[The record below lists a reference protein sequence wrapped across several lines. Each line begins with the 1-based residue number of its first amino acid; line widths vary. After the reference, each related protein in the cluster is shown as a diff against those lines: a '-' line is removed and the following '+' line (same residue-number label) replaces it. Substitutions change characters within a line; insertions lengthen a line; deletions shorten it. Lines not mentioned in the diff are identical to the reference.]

1 MSFQQVAKDQVSPN
15 ATPAPAV
22 GVSVGTVHSD
32 RAAGVQKLNTS
43 PDATV
48 TTDLGHLSN
57 EWTPAT
63 DATVTTDDTH
73 CNTLANPYSS
83 RTNSNAPSPPS
94 EKGPGALPF

>member
-1 MSFQQVAKDQVSPN
+1 MSAYLLIDDFGTSGYRKVRSLSA
-15 ATPAPAV
+15 
-22 GVSVGTVHSD
+22 TVHSD